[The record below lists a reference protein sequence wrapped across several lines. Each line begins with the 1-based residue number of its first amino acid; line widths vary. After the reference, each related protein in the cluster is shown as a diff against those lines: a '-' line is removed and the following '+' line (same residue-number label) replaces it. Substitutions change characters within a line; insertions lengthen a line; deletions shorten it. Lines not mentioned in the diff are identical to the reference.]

1 MTQIDKG
8 HDVLPFAAIRAG
20 WWWFAVLG
28 VAFIIIGLIASSHLL
43 LATIVTVYYL
53 GALMVLAGVLQ
64 VVQAFQLPQW
74 GGFLLWLASGILYAA
89 AGVMA
94 FLNPALASSAL
105 TLFLALFTAASGIV
119 RTWLGAGAMSEP
131 GWGWVVASGVVSTI
145 VGLILLLGWPV
156 NSSWVLGLV
165 LAVDLV
171 FQGCAMLAAS
181 FRLRSAS

>member
-8 HDVLPFAAIRAG
+8 HDVLPFPTLRAG
-20 WWWFAVLG
+20 WGWFVALG
-28 VAFIIIGLIASSHLL
+28 VAFIILGLVASSHLL

-53 GALMVLAGVLQ
+53 GGLMMLAGVLQ
-64 VVQAFQLPQW
+64 VVQSFQLKQW

-105 TLFLALFTAASGIV
+105 TLLLALFTAASGIA

-131 GWGWVVASGVVSTI
+131 GWGWVVASGVLSTI

-171 FQGCAMLAAS
+171 FQGCAMLAAGL
-181 FRLRSAS
+181 RLRSAS

>member
-1 MTQIDKG
+1 MTQIDKVQ
-8 HDVLPFAAIRAG
+8 DARPFATLRAG
-20 WWWFAVLG
+20 WGWFVALG
-28 VAFIIIGLIASSHLL
+28 VAFIMLGLIASSHLL

-64 VVQAFQLPQW
+64 VVQSFQLKQW

-89 AGVMA
+89 AGIMA

-105 TLFLALFTAASGIV
+105 TLLLALFTAASGIA

-131 GWGWVVASGVVSTI
+131 GWGWVVASGVLSTI

-171 FQGCAMLAAS
+171 FQGCAMLAAGL
-181 FRLRSAS
+181 RLRSAN